1 LPLRERPDDIVPLA
15 RVFTARLAERQG
27 EVRRLTRD
35 AENRLRRYR
44 WPGNVSE
51 LSAVIER
58 AVMRRSCE
66 EIGVEELGLPSI

>member
-1 LPLRERPDDIVPLA
+1 LPRRERPDDIVPLS
-15 RVFTARLAERQG
+15 RVFTGRLAERQG

-35 AENRLRRYR
+35 AEARLRRHR

-51 LSAVIER
+51 VSAVIER
-58 AVMRRSCE
+58 AVMRRSRE